1 MPWIACDVR
10 LVGTTENQGVHLK
23 LHSSA
28 EEGPEKASLKAK
40 LDILEG
46 SAKS

>member
-10 LVGTTENQGVHLK
+10 LVGTTDNQGVHLK

-28 EEGPEKASLKAK
+28 EEGPEKASLEAK
-40 LDILEG
+40 LDIVEG
-46 SAKS
+46 STKS